1 MSELD
6 ITTSFE
12 AFKDQ
17 IILFRVF
24 LKNVSGNNIS
34 NMEVIL
40 NSIDSI
46 LNPIG
51 DERQLFNVIEPGKSC
66 TSEFKFQY
74 SEELDNKKIGAYI
87 IYYNQ
92 KGKKN
97 IVSILPQKIKLHAA
111 PMS

>member
-6 ITTSFE
+6 ITTNFE
-12 AFKDQ
+12 ASKDYT
-17 IILFRVF
+17 IVF
-24 LKNVSGNNIS
+24 QVFVKNISGNNIS
-34 NMEVIL
+34 NVEIIL
-40 NSIDSI
+40 NRIDSI

-51 DERQLFNVIEPGKSC
+51 DERQLFNIIEPGKSC

-97 IVSILPQKIKLHAA
+97 IVSILPQKIKI
-111 PMS
+111 SK